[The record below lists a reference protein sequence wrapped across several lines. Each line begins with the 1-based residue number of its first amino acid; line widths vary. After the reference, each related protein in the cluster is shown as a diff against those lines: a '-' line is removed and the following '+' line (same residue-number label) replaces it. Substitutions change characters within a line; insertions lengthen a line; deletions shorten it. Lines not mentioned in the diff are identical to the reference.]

1 MRTRTLLP
9 RGGWGERGREHARDT
24 AWWVFMSHCECV
36 ILEAS
41 GALQVPGATLGGGVA
56 VAFPAGC
63 VQPTCESLG
72 WGLLEGE
79 GRCGTPPGD
88 TRPPPWAPQVTSP
101 LSSTPSPLVRL
112 LRPEGCLCR
121 FFLQRGQGRGLT
133 FGWQR
138 LSRLSSALPLASL
151 RENGLP
157 GVDPTLPLGVPGK
170 FIGVILGSLT

>member
-1 MRTRTLLP
+1 M
-9 RGGWGERGREHARDT
+9 
-24 AWWVFMSHCECV
+24 
-36 ILEAS
+36 
-41 GALQVPGATLGGGVA
+41 PGATLGGGVA

-72 WGLLEGE
+72 WGLPGGE

-121 FFLQRGQGRGLT
+121 FFLQGGQGRGLT

-138 LSRLSSALPLASL
+138 LSVFPLPYLWPRSVRTVSQAWTPPCL
-151 RENGLP
+151 
-157 GVDPTLPLGVPGK
+157 
-170 FIGVILGSLT
+170 